1 MSGRPG
7 IDDRP
12 QEVLAARAQALA
24 RPPALEVPRDQL
36 RLLTFSLSGERYA
49 IELRHV
55 VEVFR
60 LSSLSPLPRAAAPTL
75 GLTAWRGELLPV
87 LDLRQI
93 LETPARG
100 LDDLGFAIVL
110 GEERAPIAVLAD
122 ALDDILSTA
131 PERVRPAPEGV
142 AVHRDYVRGVTEDA
156 RLVLDGERLL
166 ETHR

>member
-1 MSGRPG
+1 MSGRPEME
-7 IDDRP
+7 DRA
-12 QEVLAARAQALA
+12 QGVLASRARALA
-24 RPPALEVPRDQL
+24 RPPAREVARGQL
-36 RLLTFSLSGERYA
+36 QLLTFSLGGERYA

-93 LETPARG
+93 LGLPARG

-110 GEERAPIAVLAD
+110 GDERAPIAVLGD
-122 ALDDILSTA
+122 AVNEVLSTA
-131 PERVRPAPEGV
+131 RERVRPAPEGV
-142 AVHRDYVRGVTEDA
+142 AVHRDYVRGITEDA
-156 RLVLDGERLL
+156 QLVLDAERLL